1 MNDND
6 IDDRW
11 KLLNR
16 EAGLVSGL
24 FAGGLYSLKS
34 IAKGDSFYYEAF
46 YSLSLGIERA
56 LKLIL
61 IVRNPK
67 VNLKSFNHNILRLLA
82 EANIFYPDESVEQKL
97 VSFLNDFANTNRYS
111 MLDLLSSGRE
121 DELLSEP
128 VAVFSNNVALLIL
141 ERHPFNEFKYFIDAS
156 FISLVHIE
164 EDFSINS
171 DPSQILAISQKKQ
184 HLAKYSAMYLG
195 RIIQPL
201 LKALDELSGPRHG
214 TPYFYEHFTYL
225 KGDDN
230 YFKKR
235 KTFRSS

>member
-1 MNDND
+1 MDNND

-24 FAGGLYSLKS
+24 LASGLSSLKNVT
-34 IAKGDSFYYEAF
+34 KGDSFYYEAF

-67 VNLKSFNHNILRLLA
+67 INLRNFNHNIHKLLVEA
-82 EANIFYPDESVEQKL
+82 EIFYPDRSIEQKFI
-97 VSFLNDFANTNRYS
+97 SFLNDFANTNRYS
-111 MLDLLSSGRE
+111 ILDLLSSGRE
-121 DELLSEP
+121 DELLGEP
-128 VAVFSNNVALLIL
+128 VAVFSNSVALLIL
-141 ERHPFNEFKYFIDAS
+141 ERHPFNEFKYFIHAN
-156 FISLVHIE
+156 FINLVHIE
-164 EDFSINS
+164 EDFNINS
-171 DPSQILAISQKKQ
+171 DSSQILAITQKKQ
-184 HLAKYSAMYLG
+184 HIAKYSAMYVG
-195 RIIQPL
+195 RIIKPL
-201 LKALDELSGPRHG
+201 FQALDELSGPEYG
-214 TPYFYEHFTYL
+214 TPYFYEHFAYL
-225 KGDDN
+225 KGDDS